1 MRNRLVRIALATLA
15 LSLLL
20 GLTVR
25 SASLSPLAPKSAEAL
40 PVVTA
45 SSPVPAEREPASNT
59 KLPARRVP
67 GKPHLTLAVKPGHG
81 FSALSLMRDGR
92 MLLSCR
98 PDSASQAVGVCLL
111 ARAADGE
118 SFTETAVVDA
128 AQRGPISSAQGDGTF
143 AVYAQLAA
151 PQRIL
156 ARDLASGEE
165 REVGRLTAGVSRS
178 PLGPIFA
185 VDRGRVAWVDAPRTD
200 ERDQPSRIRIFD
212 LARHSEEVIPAPA
225 GRGELDGLAL
235 SAGELVV
242 SRVAMDEIDARGEV
256 HRYALPFGPWQRL
269 SGSEAASM
277 PAVAGQQVVWKRAN
291 HFSYGEI
298 HWQDLLSKRGGTL
311 SGIASRPSSDQP
323 SIGELGATWLTAG
336 QAKVEFYRFSSGSR
350 ETFDERGGRA
360 TTAGHYLAWVS
371 DSASERGD
379 FHVLWSDLSAPA
391 R

>member
-1 MRNRLVRIALATLA
+1 MRNSLVRTALATFA
-15 LSLLL
+15 LSVLL

-25 SASLSPLAPKSAEAL
+25 SASWSPLALKKAVAL
-40 PVVTA
+40 PAVMA
-45 SSPVPAEREPASNT
+45 STPARNEREPAPST
-59 KLPARRVP
+59 RLPARRIP
-67 GKPHLTLAVKPGHG
+67 GKPHLTLAVKSPRP

-92 MLLSCR
+92 ILLSCR
-98 PDSASQAVGVCLL
+98 PNSASQAVGVCLL

-118 SFTETAVVDA
+118 SFTEKVVVDP
-128 AQRGPISSAQGDGTF
+128 AQRGAISGAQGDGAF

-151 PQRIL
+151 PQRIF

-165 REVGRLTAGVSRS
+165 REVGRLAAGVSRS

-185 VDRGRVAWVDAPRTD
+185 VDRGRVAWVDEPA
-200 ERDQPSRIRIFD
+200 RIRIFD
-212 LARHSEEVIPAPA
+212 LSRHTEEVIMAPPGSGA
-225 GRGELDGLAL
+225 IDGLAL

-242 SRVAMDEIDARGEV
+242 SRVAMDENDAKGEI
-256 HRYALPFGPWQRL
+256 HRYPLPLGPWQRL

-298 HWQDLLSKRGGTL
+298 YWQDLLSKRGGIL
-311 SGIASRPSSDQP
+311 NSLASRPSNDQP

-336 QAKVEFYRFSSGSR
+336 HAKVEFYRFSSGSR
-350 ETFDERGGRA
+350 ETFDDRGGRA

-371 DSASERGD
+371 DSVGAAGD
-379 FHVLWSDLSAPA
+379 FHVLWSDLSAPS